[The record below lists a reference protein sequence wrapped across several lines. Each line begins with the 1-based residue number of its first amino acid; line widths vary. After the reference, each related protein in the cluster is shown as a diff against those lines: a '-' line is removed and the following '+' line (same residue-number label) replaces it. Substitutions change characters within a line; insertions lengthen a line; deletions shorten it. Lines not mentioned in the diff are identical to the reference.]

1 MSLFTLNNSVIPC
14 PTKSQNGGC
23 TRNWFQSITAKAAII
38 YNTMIINKLNYYHCT
53 D

>member
-23 TRNWFQSITAKAAII
+23 TRNWFQSITAKAG
-38 YNTMIINKLNYYHCT
+38 NNL
-53 D
+53 

>member
-23 TRNWFQSITAKAAII
+23 TRNWFQSITAKAG
-38 YNTMIINKLNYYHCT
+38 NNGSSLTMRCKVAY
-53 D
+53 